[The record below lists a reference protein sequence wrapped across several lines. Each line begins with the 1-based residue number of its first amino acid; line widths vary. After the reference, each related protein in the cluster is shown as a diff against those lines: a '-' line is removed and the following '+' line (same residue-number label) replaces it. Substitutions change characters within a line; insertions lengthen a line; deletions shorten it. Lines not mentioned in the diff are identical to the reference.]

1 VILGLAVLIFLRS
14 ISPSGAQGLAIG
26 LSADTVSFTVGAASY
41 AVADNCILRTD
52 PVSGAQRY
60 RCFVPF
66 LAYGQKQARHFVTA
80 CDGGGTCTEP
90 ALEVA
95 VECTCDPPGEGCPG
109 DLFRDPPLNTPTNL
123 TATAVS
129 DSQID
134 LTWDGTSCNGEIII
148 ERALFPD
155 GPWVEIHR
163 TGP

>member
-1 VILGLAVLIFLRS
+1 LS
-14 ISPSGAQGLAIG
+14 IG
-26 LSADTVSFTVGAASY
+26 LSADTVSFTIDTASY

-60 RCFVPF
+60 RCIVPI
-66 LAYGQKQARHFVTA
+66 LSYQEKQLRHAVAA
-80 CDGGGTCTEP
+80 CDALGSCSEP
-90 ALEVA
+90 VQEADVRCVCE
-95 VECTCDPPGEGCPG
+95 PPGEGCPG
-109 DLFRDPPLNTPTNL
+109 YLLIDPPLNTPTNL

-148 ERALFPD
+148 ERALSPS
-155 GPWVEIHR
+155 GPWIEIHR